1 MTVEIISW
9 SISTKVRDRVGIQS
23 HDPWIQTHIC
33 CQTRYP
39 LRKRSYWIQ
48 PNLFGDLLAQVGEQE
63 HYCFLLFGSPLH
75 GPQRVCI
82 FWLNCSLFLNC
93 WVELNQICAQLK
105 QIVYT
110 RAYFWVP
117 HSEAP
122 YNGDK
127 SVCPFFFYANPNM
140 LGWIKPNLLKGRLSH
155 KWGVVKNIYFFN
167 LTAKFS
173 IIRNYWVI
181 RRLRTV
187 LTFFSIIYCNKTTY
201 YSNFDYPKNSI
212 FRSDLS
218 VPIKE
223 MAIKLPFKIRSPNV
237 THDVHDFFVWSS
249 LFLLYRLIIRKK

>member
-23 HDPWIQTHIC
+23 RDPWIQTHIC
-33 CQTRYP
+33 SQTRYR

-48 PNLFGDLLAQVGEQE
+48 PNLFGDLLTQVGEQE

-82 FWLNCSLFLNC
+82 FWLNCSFFLNC

-122 YNGDK
+122 YNGVK
-127 SVCPFFFYANPNM
+127 SVCPFFFIPPANFVCGGYTVFT
-140 LGWIKPNLLKGRLSH
+140 LSVCARVRVCVLLSVRLS
-155 KWGVVKNIYFFN
+155 VRNI
-167 LTAKFS
+167 L
-173 IIRNYWVI
+173 
-181 RRLRTV
+181 
-187 LTFFSIIYCNKTTY
+187 
-201 YSNFDYPKNSI
+201 
-212 FRSDLS
+212 
-218 VPIKE
+218 
-223 MAIKLPFKIRSPNV
+223 
-237 THDVHDFFVWSS
+237 
-249 LFLLYRLIIRKK
+249 LF

>member
-1 MTVEIISW
+1 MKWE
-9 SISTKVRDRVGIQS
+9 K
-23 HDPWIQTHIC
+23 
-33 CQTRYP
+33 
-39 LRKRSYWIQ
+39 
-48 PNLFGDLLAQVGEQE
+48 
-63 HYCFLLFGSPLH
+63 
-75 GPQRVCI
+75 
-82 FWLNCSLFLNC
+82 
-93 WVELNQICAQLK
+93 NQICAQLK

-117 HSEAP
+117 TQRRPIMGSNVSAH
-122 YNGDK
+122 
-127 SVCPFFFYANPNM
+127 NPNM
-140 LGWIKPNLLKGRLSH
+140 LDLIQPNLLKGRLSH

-167 LTAKFS
+167 LPAKFS

-187 LTFFSIIYCNKTTY
+187 LTFFSIICCNKTTY

-237 THDVHDFFVWSS
+237 THGDHDFFVWSS

>member
-1 MTVEIISW
+1 MINLHESTGPGW
-9 SISTKVRDRVGIQS
+9 DSISRPLDSDS
-23 HDPWIQTHIC
+23 HLLPDTLPTAQTVILNSTEFVWWLTC
-33 CQTRYP
+33 TSGWAGA
-39 LRKRSYWIQ
+39 L
-48 PNLFGDLLAQVGEQE
+48 LFFA
-63 HYCFLLFGSPLH
+63 FGSPLH

-122 YNGDK
+122 YNGVK
-127 SVCPFFFYANPNM
+127 SVCPFFFYANPNR
-140 LGWIKPNLLKGRLSH
+140 LGWIQPNLLKDRLSH
-155 KWGVVKNIYFFN
+155 KWGVVKNIYFFYPP
-167 LTAKFS
+167 AKFS

-223 MAIKLPFKIRSPNV
+223 MAIKLPFKIWSPNV
-237 THDVHDFFVWSS
+237 THGDHDFFVWSS